1 MLYVKTEDLK
11 VGMRLARPIY
21 SRNGT
26 LLYERNSKLTHQG
39 IISVRNFRI
48 IGLYILEPAE
58 PVPPMTKEDLEFERF
73 QTMSVFSIQDE
84 LTAITKKQDS
94 KKLNALANQIIKMYG
109 NLYHKINFM
118 QNLRSR
124 SDYIYK
130 HSINTAILCALISHQ
145 LEFSFEEQ
153 MDVVTAA
160 LLHDIHKL
168 FLPDELVEQE
178 FRNQTID
185 TNDSHYAVV
194 KKEVKEAQALLQS
207 QVYISS
213 NVKKIITQLHHNI
226 LSDNPLDEKQ
236 LLKGTKVLRVAEG
249 FDGFTAMKSYTDPTS
264 EVTALRALL
273 ADRRYE
279 QEVVK
284 ALTESIHILAAGV
297 CVTLTNGDK
306 GIVIAENDNDVLRP
320 VVLSFYNNSIM
331 DLGLRTTFGKIQVL
345 DVMKTMDNRFVMDEE
360 VVDKFFGTGKG
371 VIQIQLTPEE
381 QEEREEAAKRA
392 EEAAIKAE
400 EDAKKLK
407 ETEKKAAKE
416 AAISKL
422 DYIDPFAD
430 DVADS
435 DVNIDDLFD
444 FGEFMDEDKSE

>member
-130 HSINTAILCALISHQ
+130 HSVNTAILCALISHQ

-213 NVKKIITQLHHNI
+213 NVKKIIAAVK
-226 LSDNPLDEKQ
+226 PLDLDIAMVNDYLDDITCFRASEQ
-236 LLKGTKVLRVAEG
+236 L
-249 FDGFTAMKSYTDPTS
+249 TDM
-264 EVTALRALL
+264 V
-273 ADRRYE
+273 YE
-279 QEVVK
+279 
-284 ALTESIHILAAGV
+284 L
-297 CVTLTNGDK
+297 
-306 GIVIAENDNDVLRP
+306 
-320 VVLSFYNNSIM
+320 YNNIESE
-331 DLGLRTTFGKIQVL
+331 K
-345 DVMKTMDNRFVMDEE
+345 
-360 VVDKFFGTGKG
+360 
-371 VIQIQLTPEE
+371 
-381 QEEREEAAKRA
+381 
-392 EEAAIKAE
+392 
-400 EDAKKLK
+400 
-407 ETEKKAAKE
+407 EKKERKE
-416 AAISKL
+416 LVDLIGNPYIIL
-422 DYIDPFAD
+422 D
-430 DVADS
+430 
-435 DVNIDDLFD
+435 
-444 FGEFMDEDKSE
+444 

>member
-130 HSINTAILCALISHQ
+130 HSVNTAILCALISHQ

-207 QVYISS
+207 QVYNNTASS
-213 NVKKIITQLHHNI
+213 
-226 LSDNPLDEKQ
+226 
-236 LLKGTKVLRVAEG
+236 
-249 FDGFTAMKSYTDPTS
+249 
-264 EVTALRALL
+264 
-273 ADRRYE
+273 
-279 QEVVK
+279 
-284 ALTESIHILAAGV
+284 
-297 CVTLTNGDK
+297 
-306 GIVIAENDNDVLRP
+306 
-320 VVLSFYNNSIM
+320 
-331 DLGLRTTFGKIQVL
+331 
-345 DVMKTMDNRFVMDEE
+345 
-360 VVDKFFGTGKG
+360 
-371 VIQIQLTPEE
+371 
-381 QEEREEAAKRA
+381 
-392 EEAAIKAE
+392 
-400 EDAKKLK
+400 
-407 ETEKKAAKE
+407 
-416 AAISKL
+416 
-422 DYIDPFAD
+422 
-430 DVADS
+430 
-435 DVNIDDLFD
+435 
-444 FGEFMDEDKSE
+444 

>member
-1 MLYVKTEDLK
+1 
-11 VGMRLARPIY
+11 
-21 SRNGT
+21 
-26 LLYERNSKLTHQG
+26 
-39 IISVRNFRI
+39 
-48 IGLYILEPAE
+48 
-58 PVPPMTKEDLEFERF
+58 
-73 QTMSVFSIQDE
+73 
-84 LTAITKKQDS
+84 
-94 KKLNALANQIIKMYG
+94 MYG

-130 HSINTAILCALISHQ
+130 HSVNTAILCALISHQ